1 MDAQGFPHIAVN
13 VIAPDASV
21 KRVAFGVVGGE
32 SAELTAYIT
41 RQILTHGQEMLMFYQ
56 AKAWRI

>member
-21 KRVAFGVVGGE
+21 KRVVFGVVGGE
-32 SAELTAYIT
+32 SAELTAYIN
-41 RQILTHGQEMLMFYQ
+41 RQLLTHGQEMLMFY
-56 AKAWRI
+56 KANDWRI

>member
-32 SAELTAYIT
+32 GAELTAYIT

-56 AKAWRI
+56 AKA

>member
-32 SAELTAYIT
+32 SAELTTYIT
-41 RQILTHGQEMLMFYQ
+41 RQLLTHGQEMLMFYQ
-56 AKAWRI
+56 ANAWRI

>member
-1 MDAQGFPHIAVN
+1 MDAQGFRHIAVN

-32 SAELTAYIT
+32 SAELTAYST
-41 RQILTHGQEMLMFYQ
+41 RQLLTHSQELLMFYQ
-56 AKAWRI
+56 ANAWRI

>member
-32 SAELTAYIT
+32 GADLTAYIT
-41 RQILTHGQEMLMFYQ
+41 RQILKHGQEMLMFYQ

>member
-13 VIAPDASV
+13 VIAPDTSV
-21 KRVAFGVVGGE
+21 KRVPFGVVGGE

-41 RQILTHGQEMLMFYQ
+41 RQLLTHGQEMLMFYQ